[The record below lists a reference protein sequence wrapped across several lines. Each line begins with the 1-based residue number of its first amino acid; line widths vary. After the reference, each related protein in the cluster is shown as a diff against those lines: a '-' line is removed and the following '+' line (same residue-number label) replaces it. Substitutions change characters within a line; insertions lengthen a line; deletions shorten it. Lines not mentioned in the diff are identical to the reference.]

1 MTSRRL
7 TAKTELK
14 RSTMESMA
22 RANGA
27 CFSVGMIGEFVPL
40 ANAFQGTLVDV
51 DGEDGEGDV
60 LMQIARSVVWG
71 KRCLVPPSG
80 NDRWRSTLGEHPLG
94 DLG

>member
-1 MTSRRL
+1 
-7 TAKTELK
+7 
-14 RSTMESMA
+14 MESMA

-60 LMQIARSVVWG
+60 LMQIARSVVG
-71 KRCLVPPSG
+71 DKRCWSLRQVMTSGGTPLV
-80 NDRWRSTLGEHPLG
+80 STL
-94 DLG
+94 